1 MVAVA
6 IAILGLAA
14 GVHLLIKVKEAN
26 LGTLYKL
33 LAWKVILISGLFIVG
48 GVVVG
53 WKHMHSCHESCERG
67 MMKGAACDMKGMQG
81 ECKMESADCRKMKKD
96 CCREGEE
103 KECCKDMKMK
113 GGCPEMGGDMKEC
126 KDMKGGKGAC
136 SEMGGAGAKP
146 ACCMDH
152 KGMKMDSTA
161 KK

>member
-6 IAILGLAA
+6 VAILGLAA

-26 LGTLYKL
+26 LGMLYKL

-48 GVVVG
+48 GIVVG
-53 WKHMHSCHESCERG
+53 WKHMHRMHECHEACERG

-81 ECKMESADCRKMKKD
+81 ECKMDSADCCKIKKD
-96 CCREGEE
+96 CCKEGEE
-103 KECCKDMKMK
+103 KACCKDMKMK

-136 SEMGGAGAKP
+136 
-146 ACCMDH
+146 CMDH
-152 KGMKMDSTA
+152 NKGAKADSTT